1 MKRLLTA
8 SVLLIVLAALPTL
21 SVRAQE
27 EQPAQPKVF
36 REVFNKSFPTV
47 WKSIKKSLG
56 ETGCLIEHEKYA
68 ESDEGTYKGKLTSVF
83 CVLATGLDTTEPVME
98 RYAKRIPYIRGA
110 TWTSLR
116 MQYLFYVTENA
127 DHSVEV
133 KLKGEISGYE
143 SYITN
148 IFHYFESNGILED
161 AMMERLKN
169 NVAAATDDE

>member
-8 SVLLIVLAALPTL
+8 IVLLIVLAALPAI
-21 SVRAQE
+21 SVHAQE
-27 EQPAQPKVF
+27 QPEQPKVF
-36 REVFNKSFPTV
+36 QAVFNKSFPTV
-47 WKSIKKSLG
+47 WKSIKKSLS

-68 ESDEGTYKGKLTSVF
+68 ESDEGVYKGKLTSVF
-83 CVLATGLDTTEPVME
+83 CVIATGLDTTEPVME

-127 DHSVEV
+127 DNSVEV

-169 NVAAATDDE
+169 NVAASNDDE